1 VASSRLVP
9 APVLNTVPFLSAT
22 SFIQPVPFRG
32 LSLKQRG
39 GWVWNDPAREV
50 ILLRQER
57 KRVSAGGV
65 QESWTID
72 RLRGKTSSLL
82 LAFHVTYSLFIYNPV
97 RVAIG
102 DHYEQEAELKPLPTE
117 RTRCRLCQLTS
128 YHMVLPYDTC
138 ATLFVSRSGLDDD
151 TRPVNPATK
160 SGYGG
165 ASTVCAPKTP
175 GPNQGGLT
183 GPSGGNAANDVTG
196 VSINRLDAPIDTPLI
211 DSLLYPFRTY
221 LWQPT
226 DTWDLIRY
234 HGQRCQRCPPLPS
247 LNINCSG

>member
-1 VASSRLVP
+1 V
-9 APVLNTVPFLSAT
+9 
-22 SFIQPVPFRG
+22 G
-32 LSLKQRG
+32 
-39 GWVWNDPAREV
+39 
-50 ILLRQER
+50 
-57 KRVSAGGV
+57 
-65 QESWTID
+65 WTID

-102 DHYEQEAELKPLPTE
+102 DHYEQEAELKLLSTE

-138 ATLFVSRSGLDDD
+138 ATLFVSRRDLTTMPG
-151 TRPVNPATK
+151 RKRN
-160 SGYGG
+160 G
-165 ASTVCAPKTP
+165 ASILP
-175 GPNQGGLT
+175 PNQGMAVRLQCVHQKHLAQLT
-183 GPSGGNAANDVTG
+183 GNAANDVTG

-234 HGQRCQRCPPLPS
+234 HGQLCQRCPPLPS

>member
-1 VASSRLVP
+1 
-9 APVLNTVPFLSAT
+9 
-22 SFIQPVPFRG
+22 
-32 LSLKQRG
+32 
-39 GWVWNDPAREV
+39 VWNDPAREV

-82 LAFHVTYSLFIYNPV
+82 LSFHVTYSLFIYNPV

-102 DHYEQEAELKPLPTE
+102 DHYEQEAELKLLSTE

-128 YHMVLPYDTC
+128 YHIVLPYDTC
-138 ATLFVSRSGLDDD
+138 ATLFVSRRDLTTMPGRR
-151 TRPVNPATK
+151 RPINPATK

-183 GPSGGNAANDVTG
+183 GNAANDVTG
-196 VSINRLDAPIDTPLI
+196 VSINRLDAPIDTP
-211 DSLLYPFRTY
+211 
-221 LWQPT
+221 
-226 DTWDLIRY
+226 
-234 HGQRCQRCPPLPS
+234 
-247 LNINCSG
+247 